1 MEDEREEGREGGEKK
16 GSGIDVICLC
26 ISCVAGVLR
35 VCCSV
40 LQCVAVCCGVLH
52 CIAVCCTVLQLW
64 RVSSRTRDTGSRILI
79 GSLIF
84 IGHFP
89 QK

>member
-1 MEDEREEGREGGEKK
+1 VRVWEGGTDSEPGGGERDKRERK
-16 GSGIDVICLC
+16 
-26 ISCVAGVLR
+26 R
-35 VCCSV
+35 
-40 LQCVAVCCGVLH
+40 
-52 CIAVCCTVLQLW
+52 W
-64 RVSSRTRDTGSRILI
+64 RTRDTGWRRLI